1 MPKRKRRRTKI
12 KPGPILALGIIVVF
26 VTGILYSPLTSL
38 SVTTVVGAHAS
49 DEGEIQ
55 GILSVL
61 NGIPWI
67 MVNPRWVETRVQRI
81 EAVDHASYS
90 QNIFGR
96 GNLQIFYR
104 VPVARIKANI
114 PIGLD
119 ATGVMF
125 KTDELSDA
133 LPVVLR
139 PDSARD
145 LPITAASGFPS
156 TSVADLAQK
165 AQALAPQG
173 KLTIWFNKEGA
184 LCLNMG
190 TGLVILGSCDD
201 LDEKLH
207 ALKEILDDQPGLLA
221 KLESLNLTEPTRP
234 VKTYKRQR
242 E

>member
-1 MPKRKRRRTKI
+1 M
-12 KPGPILALGIIVVF
+12 LVVL

-38 SVTTVVGAHAS
+38 SKTTVVGAHAA
-49 DEGEIQ
+49 DEEEIR
-55 GILSVL
+55 GILGVL

-96 GNLQIFYR
+96 GSLQISYR

-145 LPITAASGFPS
+145 LPMTAASGFPS

-165 AQALAPQG
+165 AQALAPQE

-190 TGLVILGSCDD
+190 TDLVVLGSCDD

-207 ALKEILDDQPGLLA
+207 SLKEILDDQPGLLA
-221 KLESLNLTEPTRP
+221 KLESLNLTEPSRP